1 MKDGYYYFKKITN
14 NSAADKSLGYICI
27 RKSNQSDEYYI
38 QCSLNKD
45 KLRNLINGNVIDI
58 YISPAHY
65 VTNGSHLISRLPC
78 SHKDKLFADLR
89 IPEIYF
95 NFTDDSQYILVTCNN
110 RTILYSEIYKKLV
123 ATDNIL
129 LNEKNQDSAT
139 EEELQSEKNY
149 IIETIFDPFN
159 TTNTSYEWK
168 IISTLKNS
176 GENFINQEV
185 ASGFG
190 GIDIPLSS
198 NDIAKYLEN
207 LNIAY
212 DYFGKIMPNNTGL
225 TSDTFLKMAFSAYRI
240 SGHLLIGKYT
250 DSRSNKTFNIIG
262 LPGINALR
270 NIRKKRKRKQVIPP
284 LQNYARWMFSIN
296 KPEKSFHTNFNG
308 YWLYYFNSENGNPV
322 KPVIMT

>member
-14 NSAADKSLGYICI
+14 NSVADKSLGYICI

-45 KLRNLINGNVIDI
+45 KIRNLINGNVIDL

-78 SHKDKLFADLR
+78 SPKDKLFADLR

-95 NFTDDSQYILVTCNN
+95 NSTDDSQYILATCNS
-110 RTILYSEIYKKLV
+110 RTIIYSEIYKK
-123 ATDNIL
+123 AAFADNIL
-129 LNEKNQDSAT
+129 LDEKNQDSVT
-139 EEELQSEKNY
+139 EEELQTEKNY

-168 IISTLKNS
+168 IISTLKNND
-176 GENFINQEV
+176 ENFINQEADSV
-185 ASGFG
+185 FLGNG
-190 GIDIPLSS
+190 IPLSS
-198 NDIAKYLEN
+198 NDIAKYFEN

-212 DYFGKIMPNNTGL
+212 DYFGKMMPSNIGL
-225 TSDTFLKMAFSAYRI
+225 TSDTFLRMAFSAYRI

-250 DSRSNKTFNIIG
+250 DTQSNKIFNIIG
-262 LPGINALR
+262 LPGINAIR
-270 NIRKKRKRKQVIPP
+270 NIKKKRKKKQIIPP
-284 LQNYARWMFSIN
+284 LQNYARWIFAIN
-296 KPEKSFHTNFNG
+296 KPENSFRTNFNG

-322 KPVIMT
+322 KPVIKS

>member
-27 RKSNQSDEYYI
+27 RKSNQNDEYYI

-45 KLRNLINGNVIDI
+45 KIRNLINGNVIDL

-65 VTNGSHLISRLPC
+65 VTNGSHLISRLIFSP
-78 SHKDKLFADLR
+78 KDKLFADLR

-95 NFTDDSQYILVTCNN
+95 NFTDDSQYILATCNS
-110 RTILYSEIYKKLV
+110 RTILYSEIYKKPV
-123 ATDNIL
+123 TEENIL
-129 LNEKNQDSAT
+129 TGDKNPEAVIAEISEKQKNNLNE
-139 EEELQSEKNY
+139 
-149 IIETIFDPFN
+149 IVFDPFN

-168 IISTLKNS
+168 IISNINTDQHLLNKNEE
-176 GENFINQEV
+176 GK
-185 ASGFG
+185 AFG
-190 GIDIPLSS
+190 NDTPLSS
-198 NDIAKYLEN
+198 NDIAKYLES

-212 DYFGKIMPNNTGL
+212 DYFGKMTPNNTGL

-250 DSRSNKTFNIIG
+250 DSQSHKVFNIIG

-270 NIRKKRKRKQVIPP
+270 NIKRKRKRKQIIPP
-284 LQNYARWMFSIN
+284 IQNYARWMFAIN
-296 KPEKSFHTNFNG
+296 KPEKSFRTNFNG
-308 YWLYYFNSENGNPV
+308 YWLYYFNLENGNPV
-322 KPVIMT
+322 KPVIKS